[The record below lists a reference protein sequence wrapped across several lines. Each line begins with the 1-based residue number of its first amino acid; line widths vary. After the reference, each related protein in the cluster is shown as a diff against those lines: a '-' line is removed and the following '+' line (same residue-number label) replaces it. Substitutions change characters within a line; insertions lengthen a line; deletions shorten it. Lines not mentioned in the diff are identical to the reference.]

1 MVPKD
6 APRDWDKELAKV
18 DRLTAAGEAA
28 APTVSGA
35 SPPPQPATTASRA
48 GDVFFTWVRLTLAL
62 ILGLGM
68 TQWPYLHGCG
78 WSLMAYLGGVGAV
91 IVASVWSMISSWRSR
106 SVTAHFLSIG
116 LLIWGSALG
125 LHEVL
130 PRVGYARQ
138 SANWVCGQP
147 REQPAVPS

>member
-18 DRLTAAGEAA
+18 DRLMATGGEAA
-28 APTVSGA
+28 APAASGA
-35 SPPPQPATTASRA
+35 PPKPTTTVSRA

-116 LLIWGSALG
+116 LLLWGSALG
-125 LHEVL
+125 LREVL
-130 PRVGYARQ
+130 PRAGYARQ
-138 SANWVCGQP
+138 SANWFCAQP
-147 REQPAVPS
+147 REKPTIPS